1 MTKYWAFARGGA
13 WRNPKPTGGPYVC
26 EQCRLDARSGNDSTL
41 TLQAVTAI
49 ELAPTDVCDDCGAR
63 LLEESEAPNRAG
75 KHGRKPMIRKKW
87 IDGEVVLS
95 VDTEDEVWKALAT
108 GEAVELTREL
118 ADQLGMMEDDTISE
132 AEAKAARY
140 DPSD

>member
-1 MTKYWAFARGGA
+1 
-13 WRNPKPTGGPYVC
+13 
-26 EQCRLDARSGNDSTL
+26 
-41 TLQAVTAI
+41 
-49 ELAPTDVCDDCGAR
+49 
-63 LLEESEAPNRAG
+63 
-75 KHGRKPMIRKKW
+75 MIRKKW
-87 IDGEVVLS
+87 RDGEVVLAI
-95 VDTEDEVWKALAT
+95 DTEDEFGKALAT